1 MNSEIEKTLEDC
13 LNTLESTKYYFVNLN
28 KERPFNLDSL
38 MIRVNIS
45 IYKIKCLQQLERLRE
60 ESKP

>member
-13 LNTLESTKYYFVNLN
+13 LNALESTKYYFVNLD
-28 KERPFNLDSL
+28 KESAFDLASL
-38 MIRVNIS
+38 MVRVNS
-45 IYKIKCLQQLERLRE
+45 AIYKIKCLQQLERLRE